1 MDFRTINR
9 ITFPCGETQFGQGCN
24 PLMRT
29 ALFLLAEFVL
39 FALGAIT
46 ALLGV
51 IIVLRVPLTLDVLS
65 LSTAGIMLL
74 LFTIPYGFF
83 KAAGA
88 VNNRR
93 KWGLIIKD
101 TRTDRR

>member
-1 MDFRTINR
+1 
-9 ITFPCGETQFGQGCN
+9 
-24 PLMRT
+24 MRT

-51 IIVLRVPLTLDVLS
+51 IIVLRVPLTLDALS

-74 LFTIPYGFF
+74 LFAIPYGFF
-83 KAAGA
+83 KAAGRSTIGGNGA
-88 VNNRR
+88 SSS
-93 KWGLIIKD
+93 GIH
-101 TRTDRR
+101 TRIDDRACTWLPARGQAAPPRASTPEIPD